1 MHSPFMLQSR
11 LSYTQMGVF
20 SVAAYPY
27 SLKLLWSPVVDALY
41 WPRFGRRKSWVVP
54 VQLACAL
61 LLALSA
67 GWIEARYLQGQ
78 VVPLTVL
85 FFFFVL
91 LAATQDIAVDGWA
104 LTLLRPPHV
113 EYAATCQTLG
123 MNVGYFTSFTVFL
136 ALENAAFCD
145 AHLRP
150 RLGWPLD
157 PTRGVVTLAG
167 YVRFWG
173 WFFAAATAAI
183 ALFKKEGRE
192 QEGGDLVEGVEA
204 EEEEAAACL
213 TPRATTMA
221 MAAPMTT
228 TTPMATPPR
237 RAQKRGGGR
246 GGGGTKPHPHR
257 ARALPALRPS
267 WQATVRAAYKS
278 LYGVVRLPAVWMLT
292 SVLVTYRLGVLPA
305 EGAAALK
312 LLDKGGASKE
322 ALAALVLVQFPIEL
336 LSALLA
342 GRWAARASPHAPF
355 LAGYAARLA
364 ASAMLTLLVAAFPAA
379 AGGGSGGGGG
389 AGGASAAAAAAAA
402 SWPWFAALA
411 VLGLLQSFAST
422 LMFTALGSFFN
433 RISDPAMGGAYLT
446 LLNTIANM
454 GVVLPKTPVFALID
468 ALTVVRCHRRQGGG
482 GRGGEG
488 ALGAGAGAAGFL
500 LSSSSSS
507 SSSFSGSGSIPSAW
521 WSRAWAALGTWAG
534 GGGPRVQALAAAPLL
549 LSSAAQPLVCPGKPR
564 EYGGASDACAAAGG
578 ACVVHVDGFYLVSG
592 VAVVGG
598 VALLALVHARLFRQ
612 LVALPAESWR
622 VGGGGGG
629 GGVGGAS
636 TAARG
641 SAAAVAATRKKKA

>member
-1 MHSPFMLQSR
+1 
-11 LSYTQMGVF
+11 MGVF

-54 VQLACAL
+54 VQLACAVL
-61 LLALSA
+61 LIASA
-67 GWIEARYLQGQ
+67 GWIEQRYLLGQ
-78 VVPLTVL
+78 VVPLTAL
-85 FFFFVL
+85 FFCFVL
-91 LAATQDIAVDGWA
+91 LAATQDVAVDGWA

-150 RLGWPLD
+150 LFGWPVD
-157 PTRGVVTLAG
+157 PSRGVVTLQG

-183 ALFKKEGRE
+183 AVFKREGS
-192 QEGGDLVEGVEA
+192 A
-204 EEEEAAACL
+204 EEGEDEGEAAKAAL
-213 TPRATTMA
+213 PLPAT
-221 MAAPMTT
+221 PMT
-228 TTPMATPPR
+228 TPPR
-237 RAQKRGGGR
+237 RGGR
-246 GGGGTKPHPHR
+246 AATAAATTTPRSSLRGRIRKPPP
-257 ARALPALRPS
+257 ARASSTPNWR
-267 WQATVRAAYKS
+267 ATVRDAYAS
-278 LYGVVRLPAVWMLT
+278 LLGVVRLPAVWMLT

-305 EGAAALK
+305 EGAGALK

-322 ALAALVLVQFPIEL
+322 ALAGLVLVQFPVEL

-355 LAGYAARLA
+355 LAGYGARLLG
-364 ASAMLTLLVAAFPAA
+364 SALLTVLVAAFPAA
-379 AGGGSGGGGG
+379 GAGGGGG
-389 AGGASAAAAAAAA
+389 GVGGGSAAA

-411 VLGLLQSFAST
+411 LLGLLQSFSST

-454 GVVLPKTPVFALID
+454 GVVLPKTPIFALID
-468 ALTVVRCHRRQGGG
+468 ALTVVKCHDAS
-482 GRGGEG
+482 G
-488 ALGAGAGAAGFL
+488 AAAAGAFSSSSF
-500 LSSSSSS
+500 SSSSSS
-507 SSSFSGSGSIPSAW
+507 DGSGGAW
-521 WSRAWAALGTWAG
+521 ARAWASVGTWGG
-534 GGGPRVQALAAAPLL
+534 GGGPRTRALAAAPVLTAV
-549 LSSAAQPLVCPGKPR
+549 AACPAKAR
-564 EYGGASDACAAAGG
+564 EYGGPQDACSAAGG
-578 ACVVHVDGFYLVSG
+578 ACVVHADGFYLVSG

-598 VALLALVHARLFRQ
+598 VALLALVHARLFRK

-622 VGGGGGG
+622 VSGGGGGG
-629 GGVGGAS
+629 
-636 TAARG
+636 
-641 SAAAVAATRKKKA
+641 AVAAATPRRPATTRKKTKKA